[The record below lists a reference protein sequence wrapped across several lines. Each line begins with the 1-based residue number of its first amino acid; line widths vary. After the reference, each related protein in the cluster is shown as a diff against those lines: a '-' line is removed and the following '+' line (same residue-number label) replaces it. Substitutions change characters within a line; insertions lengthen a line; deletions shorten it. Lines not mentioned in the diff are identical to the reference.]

1 MHRYSQKK
9 RNITNKIRV
18 ILTICLISINFNNDV
33 VMDKKRDYLRII
45 VSNYGFQDYYKEN
58 RILINGIAE
67 LDSMVVTENFD
78 CSKILCVCI
87 EEPVPKTQIELTIHR
102 FADKLNN
109 AGVIGAYNVHPMGVP
124 LDSSGVRFHDVYS
137 NDNTVKQFRYVID
150 YVSVK

>member
-1 MHRYSQKK
+1 M
-9 RNITNKIRV
+9 RV
-18 ILTICLISINFNNDV
+18 IPTIFPISIYFNNDV

-45 VSNYGFQDYYKEN
+45 VSDCGFQDYYKEN
-58 RILINGIAE
+58 RILVNDIAE

-87 EEPVPKTQIELTIHR
+87 EKPVPKTQIELAIHR

-109 AGVIGAYNVHPMGVP
+109 AVAIGAYNIHPMGVP
-124 LDSSGVRFHDVYS
+124 LDSSGVCFRDVYS